1 MISKYI
7 FAQLSAV
14 SAITDLV
21 QSGGVTRIYPVAAP
35 FETATPYIT
44 YRTTSI
50 IPKTAS
56 KDGPSTKDDYLV
68 EINIFNAPDRPDE
81 ALETIETL
89 FEEIRQALDFVAD
102 TAGGVTV
109 EHAEYL
115 PSGADSIDDT
125 TGHIFKNAQFTF
137 RVVR

>member
-1 MISKYI
+1 MISKHI

-35 FETATPYIT
+35 LETATPYIT
-44 YRTTSI
+44 YRTTQI

-56 KDGPSTKDDYLV
+56 KDGPATKDDYLV
-68 EINIFNAPDRPDE
+68 EFNIFNAADKPNE
-81 ALETIETL
+81 ALENIETL
-89 FEEIRQALDFVAD
+89 FEEIRQTFDFVAS

-109 EHAEYL
+109 EHCEYL
-115 PSGADSIDDT
+115 PSGGDSIDDT
-125 TGHIFKNAQFTF
+125 TGHIFKNAQYTF